1 MLFNILIFSQ
11 LFKNKYLSLY
21 FVSVAAFGLIYWLF
35 GTSEHLHFNKED
47 NDNSNNIT
55 FLNALYFSMI
65 TQTTT
70 GYGDI
75 KPKSKLMRIITFIQL
90 ALLVIY
96 IGI

>member
-1 MLFNILIFSQ
+1 MLYNILNFSQ

-21 FVSVAAFGLIYWLF
+21 FILIVIFALIYWLL
-35 GTSEHLHFNKED
+35 GTSEHLNFNKED
-47 NDNSNNIT
+47 NDNSNNISL
-55 FLNALYFSMI
+55 LNALYFSMI

-75 KPKSKLMRIITFIQL
+75 TPKSKLMRIITFIQL